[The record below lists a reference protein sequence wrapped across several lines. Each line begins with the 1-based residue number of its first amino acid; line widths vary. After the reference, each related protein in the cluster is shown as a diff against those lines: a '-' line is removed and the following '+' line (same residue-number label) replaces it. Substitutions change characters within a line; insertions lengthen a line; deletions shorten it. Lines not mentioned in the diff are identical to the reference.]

1 MIDIKGKEHLLDAIF
16 EYCEDIITVK
26 DLDLKYIAYNKAFLR
41 SIIEG
46 DEKTPI
52 IGKSVDEVF
61 PNDGC
66 AQVVINNVQKAIS

>member
-1 MIDIKGKEHLLDAIF
+1 MIDIEGKEHLLDAIF

-46 DEKTPI
+46 DEKLQLSGSLLMKFSI
-52 IGKSVDEVF
+52 IMSVL
-61 PNDGC
+61 
-66 AQVVINNVQKAIS
+66 KL

>member
-1 MIDIKGKEHLLDAIF
+1 MIDIEGKEHLLDAIF

-46 DEKTPI
+46 DEKLQLSGSLLMKFFLTM
-52 IGKSVDEVF
+52 SVL
-61 PNDGC
+61 
-66 AQVVINNVQKAIS
+66 KL